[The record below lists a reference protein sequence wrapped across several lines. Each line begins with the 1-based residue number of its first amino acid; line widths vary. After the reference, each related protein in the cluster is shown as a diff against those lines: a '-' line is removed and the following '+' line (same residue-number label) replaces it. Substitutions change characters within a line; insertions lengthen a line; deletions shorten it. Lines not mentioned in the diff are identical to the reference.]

1 MLCVVYMQRPMVISH
16 DGQIACVTAAGFE
29 IEEPFHVSTYWGY
42 EGFRHTE
49 YHGQKRPQEVYKP

>member
-16 DGQIACVTAAGFE
+16 DGQIACVTAAGVE

-42 EGFRHTE
+42 EGFKHTE
-49 YHGQKRPQEVYKP
+49 YHGQNK